1 MTEREQRV
9 RVERGL
15 IKSGL
20 AMTASQITL
29 LVAYLDLL
37 VRWNRKINLTGLMV
51 DPPNEEALERLII
64 EPISAAR
71 FIPETAR
78 TMIDIGSGGGS
89 PAIPMRIARP
99 ALRLMMVESKVRKSA
114 FLREVARQ
122 LDLADALV
130 ENCRFEELLARPDL
144 HECADLITMRAVRI
158 EPRILRTALGFLRR
172 GGRVFLFRSQ
182 ESQTV
187 LPDTVQEL
195 ALVRREMLL
204 RSTGSHLDVLERR
217 FA

>member
-1 MTEREQRV
+1 
-9 RVERGL
+9 
-15 IKSGL
+15 
-20 AMTASQITL
+20 MTASQITL